1 MTETYLQKLQKER
14 VARLSRIAKASIE
27 QVIIPPPVPTE
38 IDTKQEEEL
47 ERELEQVIHRK
58 EVEFK
63 DIFKAVCRHYGVSML
78 DIISARRHGRI
89 VLARHVIAHIAFQHT
104 KCSIRIIASRLARD
118 SSTIVYALE
127 RMKTLVQT
135 DAIAADIAK
144 IKKALGL

>member
-1 MTETYLQKLQKER
+1 MTETYLQKLTKER

-27 QVIIPPPVPTE
+27 QELPPAPAPTK
-38 IDTKQEEEL
+38 IDIKQEEE
-47 ERELEQVIHRK
+47 EGLEQVIHRK

-135 DAIAADIAK
+135 DSIAADIAK